1 MFIFMQVFTK
11 KNLKFAAKVLI
22 SLAFVAWLVL
32 RTDWSQVWEYASR
45 ISLWYIILY
54 VSVLLLG
61 MTISAWKWKMLL
73 AHKDISISLKKSF
86 QLYLTGAFINN
97 FMPSTI
103 GGDTYRSYQIGKENK
118 RFSSVSSSVVFDRVT
133 GLFAVML
140 LTGLVAIFQWNE
152 ISKYQELKMTIVGVV
167 MAMHGIIA
175 FGILTRF
182 SFWKKIANRFP
193 KFIQDFG
200 QELVHYKEGG
210 TYLKAIGIS
219 ILFSFIGLALVNW
232 ILFLGLGISVG
243 AMQYLTV
250 IFLISIISALP
261 ISINNIGLK
270 EWGYVTFFGFFG
282 VSASAVIAVALM
294 SRILQMLV
302 SFTALPLYIKS
313 KNQ

>member
-1 MFIFMQVFTK
+1 MQVFTK